1 MVFTVGG
8 KEYFAIP
15 NDMLSE
21 TKEEVWPRITDERS
35 RRTYT
40 HTDEHK
46 QITDGADTHARTNT
60 SQKGKNIYKLLQLAL
75 IDGILVHIIT
85 RYSHN
90 IQ

>member
-21 TKEEVWPRITDERS
+21 TKEEVWPRITEERS

-46 QITDGADTHARTNT
+46 QITDGADTHT
-60 SQKGKNIYKLLQLAL
+60 LAL
-75 IDGILVHIIT
+75 TQAKKEKIYINCYNLL
-85 RYSHN
+85 
-90 IQ
+90 